1 MYSKV
6 EIDPLGVV
14 KLGRSVIVVVS
25 LFPGSVK
32 SVELVIFNVV
42 GSVDDDSF
50 AGVPVVCVPVSVDPG
65 IVDSEI
71 AINGKMINRT
81 KVKRHIGDN
90 LVIFYVETLERNF
103 VQLVAIKSIW
113 IETFSFIPFHFI
125 YDP

>member
-81 KVKRHIGDN
+81 KVKRHI
-90 LVIFYVETLERNF
+90 
-103 VQLVAIKSIW
+103 
-113 IETFSFIPFHFI
+113 
-125 YDP
+125 